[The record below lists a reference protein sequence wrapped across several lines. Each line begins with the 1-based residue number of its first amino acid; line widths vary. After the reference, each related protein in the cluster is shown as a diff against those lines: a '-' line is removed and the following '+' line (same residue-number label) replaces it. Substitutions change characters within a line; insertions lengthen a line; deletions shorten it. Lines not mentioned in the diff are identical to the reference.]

1 MLSKPGVG
9 VEGLARGRLTDKK
22 GKRNR
27 LRQNTGPEDGRDHRR
42 EENRQ
47 MKMQSAR
54 ERETERKEKQTTG
67 MKRDGEVESAT
78 TRNTLE
84 METHT

>member
-9 VEGLARGRLTDKK
+9 VEGLARGRLRDKK

-42 EENRQ
+42 EENR
-47 MKMQSAR
+47 
-54 ERETERKEKQTTG
+54 
-67 MKRDGEVESAT
+67 
-78 TRNTLE
+78 
-84 METHT
+84 